1 MSLIC
6 DLDQAC
12 GEKDDCIGYFGDH
25 AMEEG

>member
-12 GEKDDCIGYFGDH
+12 DGKDDCKGYFGDH
-25 AMEEG
+25 AMKEG